1 MDHIDVT
8 PDSSLPA
15 YLSIPT
21 DAKSALPARSLSVNE
36 LLQYEFPNP
45 FWTPYAGGHVPTWSS
60 SPPHHVHTTVL
71 LSYGI
76 PQRKVTQELL
86 LDLQQLPSAP
96 QSINRAALSSCFP
109 AFCPSGCYLSGIA
122 YPRHTS
128 PRCHGGEAS
137 IQASPFTRTRWVV
150 S

>member
-8 PDSSLPA
+8 PDSSPPV
-15 YLSIPT
+15 YLSIPS
-21 DAKSALPARSLSVNE
+21 DAESALPARSVSVNE

-45 FWTPYAGGHVPTWSS
+45 FWTPYAGGHAPTWSS
-60 SPPHHVHTTVL
+60 SPPHHVYTAVL

-86 LDLQQLPSAP
+86 LDLQRLPLP
-96 QSINRAALSSCFP
+96 NLSIRPRSRHAMPFP
-109 AFCPSGCYLSGIA
+109 AFCPSGCYLSGIG

-128 PRCHGGEAS
+128 PQCHGGEAS
-137 IQASPFTRTRWVV
+137 I
-150 S
+150 